1 MVRILLADDHDLVR
15 YGIEK
20 MLELEA
26 GYEVVATARSGEEA
40 LALCKSL
47 HPDVVLMDHRM
58 PGIGGLEATSR
69 IAASCPNTRIIG
81 LSVYTEE
88 PFPSQFL
95 KAGACGYVT
104 KGASFSE
111 ILNAIKTVMRGAR
124 YISPDVAGNMVMHN
138 LGESSSPFS
147 TLSRR
152 ELEISLMLVHCEK
165 VASIS
170 RALNITTKTVNSYRY
185 RIFEKLNISSD
196 VELAWLALRHGVVE
210 FPVTS

>member
-1 MVRILLADDHDLVR
+1 MIRILLADDHDLVR

-20 MLELEA
+20 MLESEE

-40 LALCKSL
+40 IALSKSL
-47 HPDVVLMDHRM
+47 QPNVVLMDHRM

-69 IAASCPNTRIIG
+69 IAASCPKIKIIG
-81 LSVYTEE
+81 LSVYTDE

-95 KAGACGYVT
+95 RAGASGYVT
-104 KGASFSE
+104 KGASFTE
-111 ILNAIKTVMRGAR
+111 ILSAIKTVMRGGR
-124 YISPDVAGNMVMHN
+124 YISPDVAGNMMMHN
-138 LGESSSPFS
+138 LGESQSPFS
-147 TLSRR
+147 MLSRR

-170 RALNITTKTVNSYRY
+170 RSLNITPKTVNSYRY
-185 RIFEKLNISSD
+185 RIFEKLNINSD

-210 FPVTS
+210 FPATG

>member
-1 MVRILLADDHDLVR
+1 MIRILLADDHDLVR

-20 MLELEA
+20 MLESEI
-26 GYEVVATARSGEEA
+26 GCEVVATARSGEEA
-40 LALCKSL
+40 ITLSKSL
-47 HPDVVLMDHRM
+47 QPDVVLMDHRM

-69 IAASCPNTRIIG
+69 IAASCPNTKIIG

-95 KAGACGYVT
+95 KAGASGYVT

-111 ILNAIKTVMRGAR
+111 ILSAIKTVTRGGR
-124 YISPDVAGNMVMHN
+124 YISPDVAGNMMMHN
-138 LGESSSPFS
+138 FGEAQSPFS
-147 TLSRR
+147 ALSRR

-170 RALNITTKTVNSYRY
+170 RSLNISTKTVNSYRY
-185 RIFEKLNISSD
+185 RIFEKLNINSD

-210 FPVTS
+210 FPVTT